1 MTKNK
6 LISGVVLKNRYEA
19 LREEISQV
27 EEELGDDVARAE
39 ERPKLD
45 DKEWPRACDTL
56 KDFPKKGKRGKVEE
70 ERPNIVEE
78 LEVNHVEETVNEVV
92 EIAVDSGA
100 ARSVWPKKK
109 KGVRRKAIEG
119 RKPRLAA
126 ANGTSIDVQG
136 EALFEFDVGGRK
148 CGIKFLDADVKKP
161 LVAVSAMEDEGNTVV
176 FSKKWGSYVENDRTG
191 ERIPLER
198 KGGTYVMVLTTTKK
212 DERRVKFA
220 TEKNG
225 GMEIGGMED
234 DEVEETPVFSR
245 QAR

>member
-1 MTKNK
+1 M
-6 LISGVVLKNRYEA
+6 
-19 LREEISQV
+19 
-27 EEELGDDVARAE
+27 
-39 ERPKLD
+39 
-45 DKEWPRACDTL
+45 
-56 KDFPKKGKRGKVEE
+56 
-70 ERPNIVEE
+70 
-78 LEVNHVEETVNEVV
+78 
-92 EIAVDSGA
+92 
-100 ARSVWPKKK
+100 
-109 KGVRRKAIEG
+109 
-119 RKPRLAA
+119 
-126 ANGTSIDVQG
+126 
-136 EALFEFDVGGRK
+136 
-148 CGIKFLDADVKKP
+148 DADVKKP

-198 KGGTYVMVLTTTKK
+198 KGGTYVMVLTTKK